1 MEKLTTRKQYDDVK
15 SKVENLIAEATEK
28 GMLEPDAENEYT
40 IKISELCKLMADYED
55 NYLNVYPLGSKT
67 PLIESIENF
76 FSLHNML
83 PKDGAKFL
91 EVNESFL
98 EQVMTGKR
106 KISMPLA
113 KRIHSKMGIDADM
126 ILEFA

>member
-1 MEKLTTRKQYDDVK
+1 MEKLTTRKQYDEIK
-15 SKVENLIAEATEK
+15 SEVEHLIAEATAK
-28 GMLEPDAENEYT
+28 GMLESDAENEYT
-40 IKISELCKLMADYED
+40 QKISELSKLMADYED
-55 NYLNVYPLGSKT
+55 SYLNIYPLRSKT

-91 EVNESFL
+91 DVKESFL